1 MASAISFGC
10 MRVHE
15 MEPADL
21 AKLIGTAT
29 DLGINIFD
37 HADIY
42 GGGRSEEVFADA
54 MGMTSSVRDTIIIQ
68 SKCGIHE
75 SYYDFSKSHILT
87 SVENSLRRLRT
98 DYLDILLL
106 HRPDSLMEPE
116 EVADAFDSLQRAGKV
131 RQFGVSN
138 QNPMQIELLKSH
150 VRQNLIVNQLQ
161 LSVAATGMVDSG
173 LGVDAKT
180 PHASDDGHVL
190 EYCRI
195 KGITIQAWSPLQLA
209 GWAGTFLGAEK
220 FPGLNAALER
230 VAQASGV
237 SAAAVAIAWIL
248 RHPANMQA
256 IVGTT
261 SAARITQIAKA
272 ADIILSRGEW
282 YELYRSAGN
291 ELP

>member
-1 MASAISFGC
+1 
-10 MRVHE
+10 MRIHE

-21 AKLIGTAT
+21 TKLIGTAT
-29 DLGINIFD
+29 DLGINTFD

-54 MGMTSSVRDTIIIQ
+54 VNLTSSIRDAMVIQ
-68 SKCGIHE
+68 SKCGIRE
-75 SYYDFSKSHILT
+75 SYYDFSKNHILT

-116 EVADAFDSLQRAGKV
+116 EVADAFDSLERAGKV

-161 LSVAATGMVDSG
+161 LSLAATGIVDSG
-173 LGVDAKT
+173 LGVDAGT
-180 PHASDDGHVL
+180 PNVSADGHVL

-195 KGITIQAWSPLQLA
+195 NGVTIQAWSPFQLP
-209 GWAGTFLGAEK
+209 GWAGTFLGNEK
-220 FPGLNAALER
+220 FPRLNAALER
-230 VAQASGV
+230 VAQKSGV
-237 SAAAVAIAWIL
+237 SAATVAIAWIL
-248 RHPANMQA
+248 RHPANIQP

-261 SAARITQIAKA
+261 STERITQIAKA
-272 ADIILSRGEW
+272 ADIVLTRQEW
-282 YELYRSAGN
+282 YELYRSGGKD
-291 ELP
+291 LP

>member
-1 MASAISFGC
+1 
-10 MRVHE
+10 
-15 MEPADL
+15 MEPAEL

-42 GGGRSEEVFADA
+42 GGGRSEEVFAAA
-54 MGMTSSVRDTIIIQ
+54 MRMAPTVRDAIIIQ
-68 SKCGIHE
+68 SKCGIR
-75 SYYDFSKSHILT
+75 SGYYDFSKSHIVT
-87 SVENSLRRLRT
+87 SAENSLRRLGT
-98 DYLDILLL
+98 DYLDIFLL

-116 EVADAFDSLQRAGKV
+116 EVADAFDSLHRAGKV

-150 VRQNLIVNQLQ
+150 VKQDLIVNQLQ
-161 LSVAATGMVDSG
+161 LSIAATAMVDSG
-173 LGVDAKT
+173 LGVDAEV
-180 PHASDDGHVL
+180 PSPAGYGQVL

-195 KGITIQAWSPLQLA
+195 KGITIQAWSPLQLPR
-209 GWAGTFLGAEK
+209 WAGTFLDAEK
-220 FPGLNAALER
+220 YPELNAALVR
-230 VAQASGV
+230 VGQASGV
-237 SAAAVAIAWIL
+237 STAAAAIAWIL

-256 IVGTT
+256 ITGTT
-261 SAARITQIAKA
+261 NSARLTEIAKA
-272 ADIILSRGEW
+272 ADITLSREEW

>member
-1 MASAISFGC
+1 
-10 MRVHE
+10 MRIHE
-15 MEPADL
+15 MDLAEL
-21 AKLIGTAT
+21 AKLIGTAI

-54 MGMTSSVRDTIIIQ
+54 MGMTSSARDAIIIQ
-68 SKCGIHE
+68 SKCGIRE

-138 QNPMQIELLKSH
+138 QNTMQIELLKSH
-150 VRQNLIVNQLQ
+150 VKQDLIVNQLQ
-161 LSVAATGMVDSG
+161 LSIAATGIVDSG
-173 LGVDAKT
+173 LSVDANV
-180 PHASDDGHVL
+180 PHAGADGHIL

-209 GWAGTFLGAEK
+209 GWAGTFLGADK
-220 FPGLNAALER
+220 FPELNTALER
-230 VAQASGV
+230 IAQASGV
-237 SAAAVAIAWIL
+237 SAATVAVAWIL

-261 SAARITQIAKA
+261 SAARIAQIAKA
-272 ADIILSRGEW
+272 ADITLSREEW

-291 ELP
+291 ELL

>member
-1 MASAISFGC
+1 
-10 MRVHE
+10 

-54 MGMTSSVRDTIIIQ
+54 IGMTSSVRDAIIIQ
-68 SKCGIHE
+68 SKCGIRE
-75 SYYDFSKSHILT
+75 SYYDFSKSHILA

-138 QNPMQIELLKSH
+138 QNPMQIELLKSRI
-150 VRQNLIVNQLQ
+150 RQDLIVNQLQ
-161 LSVAATGMVDSG
+161 LSVAATGIVDSG

-180 PHASDDGHVL
+180 PHAGDGGHVL
-190 EYCRI
+190 EYCRV
-195 KGITIQAWSPLQLA
+195 KGITIQAWSPLQRA
-209 GWAGTFLGAEK
+209 GWAGTFLGAEE

-230 VAQASGV
+230 VAQESGA

-261 SAARITQIAKA
+261 SAARIAQIAKA
-272 ADIILSRGEW
+272 VDIVLSREEW

>member
-1 MASAISFGC
+1 
-10 MRVHE
+10 
-15 MEPADL
+15 MEPAEV
-21 AKLIGTAT
+21 AKVIGVAT
-29 DLGINIFD
+29 DQGINMFD

-54 MGMTSSVRDTIIIQ
+54 IGMTSSTRDAIIIQ
-68 SKCGIHE
+68 SKCGIRE
-75 SYYDFSKSHILT
+75 SHYDFSKRHIVA

-98 DYLDILLL
+98 DYLDVLLL
-106 HRPDSLMEPE
+106 HRPDSLMEPG
-116 EVADAFDSLQRAGKV
+116 EVADAFDALQRAGKV

-150 VRQNLIVNQLQ
+150 VRQDLIVNQLQ
-161 LSVAATGMVDSG
+161 LSVATTGIVDSG
-173 LGVDAKT
+173 LGVDGKALH
-180 PHASDDGHVL
+180 PGDDGHVL

-230 VAQASGV
+230 IAQKSRV
-237 SAAAVAIAWIL
+237 SPAAVAIAWIL
-248 RHPANMQA
+248 RHPASVQA

-261 SAARITQIAKA
+261 SAARIAQISRA
-272 ADIILSRGEW
+272 ADIVLSREEW

>member
-1 MASAISFGC
+1 
-10 MRVHE
+10 MRIHE
-15 MEPADL
+15 MESAGL
-21 AKLIGTAT
+21 VKLLSTAT

-54 MGMTSSVRDTIIIQ
+54 IGMTSSVRDAIIIQ
-68 SKCGIHE
+68 SKCGIRE

-138 QNPMQIELLKSH
+138 QNPMQIELLKTH
-150 VRQNLIVNQLQ
+150 VRQDLIVNQLQ
-161 LSVAATGMVDSG
+161 LSVAVTGMVDSG
-173 LGVDAKT
+173 LGVDTKT
-180 PHASDDGHVL
+180 PQAADDRHVL

-195 KGITIQAWSPLQLA
+195 KGITIQAWSPLQLG
-209 GWAGTFLGAEK
+209 GWAGTFLGAAE
-220 FPGLNAALER
+220 FPELNAGLER

-237 SAAAVAIAWIL
+237 SAAAAAIAWVL

-256 IVGTT
+256 VVGTT
-261 SAARITQIAKA
+261 NAARIAQIAKA
-272 ADIILSRGEW
+272 ADITLSREEW

>member
-1 MASAISFGC
+1 

-54 MGMTSSVRDTIIIQ
+54 MGMASSVRDTIIIQ
-68 SKCGIHE
+68 SKCGIRE
-75 SYYDFSKSHILT
+75 SCYDFSKSHILA

-98 DYLDILLL
+98 DYLDVLLL

-116 EVADAFDSLQRAGKV
+116 EVADAFDSLERAGKV

-150 VRQNLIVNQLQ
+150 VTQDLIVNQLQ

-173 LGVDAKT
+173 LGVDANT
-180 PHASDDGHVL
+180 PRVAGGDGHVL

-209 GWAGTFLGAEK
+209 GWAGTFLDAGKLPE
-220 FPGLNAALER
+220 LNAALER
-230 VAQASGV
+230 IAQASGV

-261 SAARITQIAKA
+261 SAARIAQIAKA
-272 ADIILSRGEW
+272 VDIVLSREEW

>member
-1 MASAISFGC
+1 
-10 MRVHE
+10 MRIHE
-15 MEPADL
+15 MESADL
-21 AKLIGTAT
+21 VKLIGTVT
-29 DLGINIFD
+29 DLGINTFD

-54 MGMTSSVRDTIIIQ
+54 IGMTSSVRDAIIVQ
-68 SKCGIHE
+68 SKCGIRE
-75 SYYDFSKSHILT
+75 SYYDFSKSHILA

-150 VRQNLIVNQLQ
+150 VRQDLIVNQLQ
-161 LSVAATGMVDSG
+161 LSVAATGIVDSG

-180 PHASDDGHVL
+180 HRAGNDGHVL

-209 GWAGTFLGAEK
+209 GWAGTFLSAEE

-261 SAARITQIAKA
+261 SAPRIAQIAKA
-272 ADIILSRGEW
+272 ADIVLSREEW